1 MLRSLC
7 IAFVA
12 IAFVVPAIAGQGD
25 IEKVNGSIRLDANE
39 TGGDL
44 TTVNGSIRVGEG
56 AHARAL
62 ETVNGSI
69 ELAGNAVAQSA
80 NTVNG
85 HISLKQNAR
94 IETTVETV
102 NGAITLE
109 RGANVAGK
117 ASNVNGTLTLHAAH
131 VGGGL
136 ETASGDMNIGADSH
150 VEGGLLVDRSTG
162 FLSWFAWVERKP
174 RIVIGPHAVIAGKL
188 DIRRNVDLYVSDSAT
203 IGTVSGAKPTVFSG
217 DSPPL

>member
-7 IAFVA
+7 IAF
-12 IAFVVPAIAGQGD
+12 IAFGFAVPAIAGQGD
-25 IEKVNGSIRLDANE
+25 IDKVNGSIRLDANE

-44 TTVNGSIRVGEG
+44 TTVNGSIRLGEG
-56 AHARAL
+56 AHAGAL

-69 ELAGNAVAQSA
+69 ELAGNAVARSA

-85 HISLKQNAR
+85 HVSLEQNAR
-94 IETTVETV
+94 IERTVEAV

-109 RGANVAGK
+109 RGADVAGK
-117 ASNVNGTLTLHAAH
+117 VSNVNGALTLHAAH

-136 ETASGDMNIGADSH
+136 ETASGDMEIGSDSH
-150 VEGGLLVDRSTG
+150 VEGGLLVDKPTG
-162 FLSWFAWVERKP
+162 FSSWFAWVERKP
-174 RIVIGPHAVIAGKL
+174 HIVIGPHAVVAGTL
-188 DIRRNVDLYVSDSAT
+188 DIRRDVDLYVSDSAT
-203 IGTVSGAKPTVFSG
+203 IGTVSGAKAIGFSG